1 MKYIKLFENFPT
13 VDAPK
18 DIRIRFTED
27 GVNKFY
33 KLLSPSYPEHHQSD
47 WEKLKDVD
55 GLELHDGMLYELF
68 YIKSSLESLEKPEYR
83 TYFIHYDRI
92 KKEVYLD
99 ASEPNYYPT
108 MSSKPNFNYSGSPH
122 IYFEFDK
129 LEVGGIS
136 DREGI
141 FEIVSVS

>member
-1 MKYIKLFENFPT
+1 MKYLKDFKIFES
-13 VDAPK
+13 VDAPE
-18 DIRIRFTED
+18 DIRIRFTEN

-33 KLLSPSYPEHHQSD
+33 KLLSPSYPENHQSD

-55 GLELHDGMLYELF
+55 GLRLHDGMLYELF
-68 YIKSSLESLEKPEYR
+68 YIKSSLESQEKPEYR

-92 KKEVYLD
+92 RKEVYLD

-108 MSSKPNFNYSGSPH
+108 FSSKPNLQYPGNPGM
-122 IYFEFDK
+122 YFKFDK

-141 FEIVSVS
+141 FEIISVD